1 MIKVAILGFG
11 NVARHLYA
19 AFLSTP
25 EIEIV
30 QIYNRSKGMI
40 TLEIET
46 DFTSDLSEIIEADV
60 YIIAIPDDGINDFSE
75 KLPFHNRLVV
85 HTSGGVEMEVLSEK
99 NSKGVFYP
107 LQTFSKES
115 AVDLTTVP
123 ICLEASNTS
132 DLKTLK
138 KLANCISEKVV
149 EISSEDRQKLHLAA
163 VFINN
168 FTNHLY
174 HISEEIVTENNLDF
188 DLLKPLIM
196 ETAKKVKILSPGEA
210 QTGPAKRNDKKTI
223 EKHLDLLNNDQY
235 REIYKIITKSIQQAH
250 GKKL

>member
-19 AFLSTP
+19 AFSGAP
-25 EIEIV
+25 EVEIV
-30 QIYNRSKGMI
+30 QIYNRSEGTI
-40 TLEIET
+40 PLEIQAE
-46 DFTSDLSEIIEADV
+46 FTSHLSEIENADV
-60 YIIAIPDDGINDFSE
+60 YIIAIPDDGIRDFSE

-85 HTSGGVEMEVLSEK
+85 HTSGSVEMQILSEI
-99 NSKGVFYP
+99 NRKGVFYP
-107 LQTFSKES
+107 LQSFSKES

-123 ICLEASNTS
+123 ICLEASTDS
-132 DLKTLK
+132 DLKTLQ
-138 KLANCISEKVV
+138 KLASCISEKVM
-149 EISSEDRQKLHLAA
+149 EISSEDRRKLHLAA

-174 HISEEIVTENNLDF
+174 HISEEIVTDNNLDF

-196 ETAKKVKILSPGEA
+196 ETANKVNILSPSEA

-223 EKHLDLLNNDQY
+223 EKHLDLLNNDQH

>member
-1 MIKVAILGFG
+1 MIKAVILGFG
-11 NVARHLYA
+11 NTARHLYA
-19 AFLSTP
+19 AFSGSP
-25 EIEIV
+25 EVEIV
-30 QIYNRSKGMI
+30 QIYNRSERTI
-40 TLEIET
+40 PFEIQVE
-46 DFTSDLSEIIEADV
+46 FTSHLSEIENADV
-60 YIIAIPDDGINDFSE
+60 YIIAIPDDGIKDFSE

-85 HTSGGVEMEVLSEK
+85 HTSGSVEMQILSEK
-99 NSKGVFYP
+99 NRKGVFYP
-107 LQTFSKES
+107 LQSFSKDRNINFTS
-115 AVDLTTVP
+115 VP
-123 ICLEASNTS
+123 ICIEASNAS
-132 DLKTLK
+132 DLKTLH
-138 KLANCISEKVV
+138 KLARCISEKVM
-149 EISSEDRQKLHLAA
+149 ETSSEHRRKLHLAA

-196 ETAKKVKILSPGEA
+196 ETANKVNFFSPSEA

-235 REIYKIITKSIQQAH
+235 KEIYKIITKSIQQAH